1 MRIQPVPLSQ
11 ADLGR
16 YVAFLSR
23 RLCFTSVR
31 QYLNIIRLMHLEAGL
46 QNPLEKNWYVSSILK
61 GVRRVKG
68 DSSVQKLPITPDI
81 LKRIFLTLDLHSAFD
96 RTFWATC
103 LVGFF
108 SFFRKSNLLVPSHV
122 LFDPC
127 RNLCATDV
135 KFTASGAV
143 LTVRLSKVIQF
154 QERILHIPLPKIP
167 NSPLC
172 PSTALLRLTL
182 ENPQSVRPTALFRYT
197 WMGAVNVPMTQQQFS
212 EKLQACLDTI
222 GLDSSKYSGHSLRR
236 GGASFAL
243 QCGLS
248 VDLIKIQG
256 DWRSNAC
263 ERYLEPAFEL
273 RRQVALQMGNSVGAL
288 SS

>member
-11 ADLGR
+11 ADLGH

-31 QYLNIIRLMHLEAGL
+31 QYLNIVRLMHLEAGL

-96 RTFWATC
+96 RTFWPTC

-122 LFDPC
+122 LCDRC

-143 LTVRLSKVIQF
+143 LTVRWSKVIQF

-167 NSPLC
+167 NPPSAHPLHC
-172 PSTALLRLTL
+172 C
-182 ENPQSVRPTALFRYT
+182 V
-197 WMGAVNVPMTQQQFS
+197 
-212 EKLQACLDTI
+212 
-222 GLDSSKYSGHSLRR
+222 
-236 GGASFAL
+236 
-243 QCGLS
+243 
-248 VDLIKIQG
+248 
-256 DWRSNAC
+256 
-263 ERYLEPAFEL
+263 
-273 RRQVALQMGNSVGAL
+273 
-288 SS
+288 